1 MKAAVGRGGAAQEL
15 MKSDPFKVDLIL
27 PLIPAVFVLLFTG
40 WMDLFN
46 KKEWDF
52 ALFDFVTTTKA
63 LENSN

>member
-1 MKAAVGRGGAAQEL
+1 MKAAVEMGGGAQEL

-27 PLIPAVFVLLFTG
+27 PLIPAIFVLLFGG

-52 ALFDFVTTTKA
+52 ALFNFVTTTKA